1 MRQKKFAGVF
11 SLCLALAL
19 LAGGCKGSPGDS
31 QSPNPSAGSD
41 SGPVEVTPTP
51 PPPFA
56 SRGMRIALCTS
67 PDSVSD
73 QGRNAQCYD
82 GVLSFA
88 LGREGRDSVT
98 PLQEVTGDPE
108 QALQSFGPL
117 VPSYDVM
124 VFVGDAFTH
133 LAPLARDYPNVYFI
147 LVDAPLTEADGTPAQ
162 VDNVYAMTFAEEECG
177 FLAGMAAALETQTGR
192 IAVLTD
198 VPSDASTRYYY
209 GFRSGVAFTNGNYGL
224 NAQVVDHPAYSGVAE
239 DGTALGGNYTGG
251 SDTAAY
257 HLANS
262 LMDEG
267 CDILFVAAG
276 TSGDGA
282 LDAVKARPEA
292 RIIGAE
298 TDQYL
303 KGETGSENVVL
314 TSVFKDYSSC
324 VGRQLSAIADD
335 VFHSGSYTLHAA
347 DSALSYA
354 SADDRQQ
361 LQSETR
367 KALADAYP
375 LMQNGTIVPMAGPAE

>member
-19 LAGGCKGSPGDS
+19 LAAGCKSGLGEAEVPG
-31 QSPNPSAGSD
+31 PSSANGP
-41 SGPVEVTPTP
+41 GPVEVTPTP

-67 PDSVSD
+67 PDSVSEP
-73 QGRNAQCYD
+73 GRNAQCYD
-82 GVLSFA
+82 GVLTFA

-98 PLQEVTGDPE
+98 PLQESTGDPE

-117 VPSYDVM
+117 VSSYDVM
-124 VFVGDAFTH
+124 IFVGDTFTH
-133 LAPLARDYPNVYFI
+133 LASLARDYPGVYFV

-162 VDNVYAMTFAEEECG
+162 ADNVCSLTFAEQECG
-177 FLAGMAAALETQTGR
+177 FFAGMAAALETQTGR

-198 VPSDASTRYYY
+198 LPSDASARYYY
-209 GFRSGVAFTNGNYGL
+209 GFRSGVAFTNGNYGTA
-224 NAQVVDHPAYSGVAE
+224 AQVLNHPAYAGVAD
-239 DGTALGGNYTGG
+239 DGTVLEGNYTGG

-257 HLANS
+257 SLANS
-262 LMDEG
+262 LIDEG

-276 TSGDGA
+276 ASSEGA
-282 LDAVKARPEA
+282 VNAVKGRPGT

-303 KGETGSENVVL
+303 NGVNGSESVIL
-314 TSVFKDYSSC
+314 TSVFKEYSSC
-324 VGRQLSAIADD
+324 LLRQLSAIADNA
-335 VFHSGSYTLHAA
+335 FHSGSYTLRAA
-347 DSALSYA
+347 DSALGYA

-361 LQSETR
+361 LQPETL
-367 KALADAYP
+367 KALADAYS
-375 LMQNGTIVPMAGPAE
+375 LMQEGTIVPMAGPAE